1 MKNKVEL
8 KKTIIISTCTI
19 IIFSIIFAIFNYY
32 QYQIYK
38 KQSNEAIYKIV
49 AMVSSKYPKVSK
61 REIMEILNSNY
72 DINTEILKEYGI
84 DINIDDVVLDNSYNY
99 NKFTIC
105 NIIIIDTLALLVMI
119 IFLIYNK
126 LKDNKLKEITKYI
139 QEINKRNYKIN
150 IDDNTEDELSILKN
164 ELYKITIMLREQAQN
179 LLQDKINLKN
189 SLQDISHQLKTPLTS
204 ITIMLDNIIDTPQ
217 MDSTT
222 KLDFIQDIKREI
234 TNINF
239 LVQNILKLSKFDA
252 NTINFTNNPV
262 YVKEIIEEA
271 IKNVSMMCDLKD
283 IEIVVNGEN
292 ETKINC
298 DFKWQAEAITNILK
312 NAIEYSKNESKI
324 YVEYSKNNVYSEIRI
339 KDSGIGISKEDIP
352 HIFERFYKGVNS
364 SSDSVGIGLALAKTI
379 IEKDNGRVLV
389 ENNEEGGTTFIVKYL

>member
-8 KKTIIISTCTI
+8 KKTITVSVCMI
-19 IIFSIIFAIFNYY
+19 IIFSIVFAIFNHY

-38 KQSNEAIYKIV
+38 RNSNEAMIKIV
-49 AMVSSKYPKVSK
+49 SIIESKYPQVSK
-61 REIMEILNSNY
+61 EQIMEIFNSDY
-72 DINTEILKEYGI
+72 DVNNEILREYGI
-84 DINIDDVVLDNSYNY
+84 DIDKDDVIIDNYYNY
-99 NKFTIC
+99 NKFIIC
-105 NIIIIDTLALLVMI
+105 NIIIIDVLAFIVMI

-126 LKDNKLKEITKYI
+126 LKDKKLKEITNYI
-139 QEINKRNYKIN
+139 KEINKRNYTIN

-164 ELYKITIMLREQAQN
+164 ELYKITIMLREQAQS

-204 ITIMLDNIIDTPQ
+204 ITIMLDNIIDIPQ
-217 MDSTT
+217 MDNDT
-222 KLDFIQDIKREI
+222 KLEFVQDIKREI

-252 NTINFTNNPV
+252 NTINFTRKEI
-262 YVKEIIEEA
+262 YIKEIIDEA
-271 IKNVSMMCDLKD
+271 KKNVSMMCDLKD
-283 IEIVVNGEN
+283 IEIIVNEEN
-292 ETKINC
+292 DNKINC
-298 DFKWQAEAITNILK
+298 DFKWQVEAITNILK
-312 NAIEYSKNESKI
+312 NAIEYSKHGSKI
-324 YVEYSKNNVYSEIRI
+324 YIEYSKNNIYSTIKI

-379 IEKDNGRVLV
+379 IEKDDGRISV
-389 ENNEEGGTTFIVKYL
+389 ENNKEEGTTFIIKYF